1 MKKHLRYLNLGIIM
15 FVLFGCTP
23 VYYAPVQ
30 PHAEVVVQ
38 QQQQPIWVPA
48 FDDQSGINYYYFPDY
63 AMYYDVRNSEYVYME
78 NGNWFFSHQ
87 QPPVYASIDLNSSYV
102 VALNV
107 SVHQPWM
114 HHSLYVSH
122 YPPYY
127 YRSYYHGDMHQNDV
141 RGFNENGRKPVYRPA
156 PVERQPIRFEQPN
169 NRSVIETA
177 PSRNVI
183 KTEESNR
190 NNIQQQRSIR
200 TEEPVRNNVPK
211 QPERNVVQ
219 PRSQP
224 VTYQSSSVGRA
235 VKVNKNM
242 MAPKQT
248 RNAPAPASAPAKS
261 SNNSNKKE
269 DSNRR

>member
-30 PHAEVVVQ
+30 PRAEVVVPPPP
-38 QQQQPIWVPA
+38 QQPVWVPA
-48 FDDQSGINYYYFPDY
+48 FDNQAGINYYYFPDY
-63 AMYYDVRNSEYVYME
+63 AMYYDVRNGEYVYME
-78 NGNWFFSHQ
+78 NGNWYFSHQ
-87 QPPVYASIDLNSSYV
+87 QPPVYASLDLNAAYV

-127 YRSYYHGDMHQNDV
+127 YRSYYHGDMHEHDV
-141 RGFNENGRKPVYRPA
+141 RGFNENGRQPVYRTA
-156 PVERQPIRFEQPN
+156 PERQPARFEQPN
-169 NRSVIETA
+169 NRAVIETA
-177 PSRNVI
+177 PSRNII

-190 NNIQQQRSIR
+190 NNIQQQKFARP
-200 TEEPVRNNVPK
+200 EEPVRNNVPK
-211 QPERNVVQ
+211 QQERDVVQ

-235 VKVNKNM
+235 VKVNRNM

-248 RNAPAPASAPAKS
+248 RTAPAKS